1 MSHHRHG
8 KDAENNRDFRAQSY
22 FRLLSYVRPY
32 WKRLTLGILAG
43 MLVGGSLFFCLM
55 MIPQL
60 VGVVDGGGAIAGSA
74 GMDELRLREQSRR
87 IAAITGDPKL
97 SAEER
102 EEAVRQVLRPAPDKD
117 PKLSR
122 IIAEAKAAI
131 RRFHL
136 PMEIEGTTA
145 ILHWP
150 SERRIEIVS
159 SSGTVAWQLFAV
171 YVVAFILFWAL
182 KCAAHYLNGY
192 CTRYVGSRVV
202 ADLRSQI
209 FRHLSQQSL
218 RFYGGTDIG
227 HLISRSTNDTTA
239 LEHAVSNSI
248 EDLTNAPLQILGCLA
263 AILVACRQYN
273 SYALVFILLI
283 GTPVLFIPIHLLGRL
298 IRKVYKKSF
307 ARVADVFSRMHEV
320 FSGILVVKAYHAEER
335 ECVKFNA
342 VNNRYFKQVIR
353 AMRLHI
359 LVSPLMELVAVSAV
373 LVFLVFSFSHG
384 VTITELTALLA
395 PAMMAY
401 RPIKDI
407 SKVVASIQQAMA
419 AADRFF
425 SLLDTHTELPEKA
438 DAVELDSFN
447 KSIELRRVSFSYAEQ
462 PVLRDISLSIPKG
475 AMVAVVGETGSGKST
490 IANLIARF
498 YDPDHG
504 SVSIDGIDL
513 RDCTAE
519 SIHRLIGVVTQD
531 PVLFNDTIAANIAY
545 GKPDAT
551 REEIEAAAK
560 LANAHDFIVHGN
572 HTEGYDTEVGERG
585 FKLSGGEKQR
595 IAIARAILCNPPI
608 LILDEAT
615 SALDT
620 VTEKL
625 VQEALNRVMK
635 NRTVFAIAHRL
646 STIRNAD
653 RIIVMSRGTIAESGT
668 EEELLR
674 IPDGIYRNL
683 HATQYQNDEAR

>member
-1 MSHHRHG
+1 MSHHHHG
-8 KDAENNRDFRAQSY
+8 KDDENNREFSAQSY
-22 FRLLSYVRPY
+22 FRLLRYVRPY
-32 WKRLTLGILAG
+32 WKRLTIGILFG

-60 VGVVDGGGAIAGSA
+60 VGVVDGGVTIGSREEA
-74 GMDELRLREQSRR
+74 RLEEQSRR
-87 IAAITGDPKL
+87 IAAVAGDASLTEAERQAAVRKVLQPNPDNDPKL
-97 SAEER
+97 T
-102 EEAVRQVLRPAPDKD
+102 
-117 PKLSR
+117 R
-122 IIAEAKAAI
+122 IIAEAKSAI
-131 RRFHL
+131 RRFRL

-159 SSGTVAWQLFAV
+159 PSGTVAWQLFAV
-171 YVVAFILFWAL
+171 YVAAFILFWAV
-182 KCAAHYLNGY
+182 KCTAHYINGY

-202 ADLRSQI
+202 ADLRSEI
-209 FRHLSQQSL
+209 FRHLSHQSL
-218 RFYGGTDIG
+218 RFYSGNDIG
-227 HLISRSTNDTTA
+227 HLISRCTNDTTA

-248 EDLTNAPLQILGCLA
+248 EELTNAPLQILGCLA

-273 SYALVFILLI
+273 SYTLLFILI
-283 GTPVLFIPIHLLGRL
+283 FGTPLLIVPIHILGRV

-307 ARVADVFSRMHEV
+307 ARIADVFSRMHEV

-335 ECVKFNA
+335 ESAKFDA

-359 LVSPLMELVAVSAV
+359 LVPPVMELVAVTAV
-373 LVFLVFSFSHG
+373 LIFLFVSFSNG
-384 VTITELTALLA
+384 VTVTELSALLA
-395 PAMMAY
+395 PAVMAY

-407 SKVVASIQQAMA
+407 SKVVASIQQSMA

-425 SLLDTHTELPEKA
+425 ALLDTHTELPEKA
-438 DAVELDSFN
+438 DARELVAFEH
-447 KSIELRRVSFSYAEQ
+447 SIELDHVSFSYAEQ
-462 PVLRDISLSIPKG
+462 PVLRDVSLSIPKG
-475 AMVAVVGETGSGKST
+475 SMVAVVGETGSGKST

-498 YDPDHG
+498 YDPDQG
-504 SVSIDGIDL
+504 SVKIDGVDL
-513 RDCTAE
+513 RDYSAD
-519 SIHRLIGVVTQD
+519 SLHRMIGVVTQD

-545 GKPDAT
+545 GKPEAT

-560 LANAHDFIVHGN
+560 LANAHEFIVNGN
-572 HTEGYDTEVGERG
+572 HAEGYDTEVGEKG

-635 NRTVFAIAHRL
+635 SRTVFAIAHRL
-646 STIRNAD
+646 STIRDAD
-653 RIIVMSRGTIAESGT
+653 RIIVMNRGKIAESGT
-668 EEELLR
+668 EAELLK

-683 HATQYQNDEAR
+683 HTTQYQNDNGL